1 MILRFIVVG
10 RSDIMAKRFAKFTD
24 EELKRLQEY
33 IDYDDDM
40 YKEIQEEFK
49 ERKYR
54 KEMYDNLDKGIELSK

>member
-1 MILRFIVVG
+1 
-10 RSDIMAKRFAKFTD
+10 MAKRFAKFTD

>member
-1 MILRFIVVG
+1 MT
-10 RSDIMAKRFAKFTD
+10 KRFAKFTD

-49 ERKYR
+49 ERKYI
-54 KEMYDNLDKGIELSK
+54 KEMYDNLDKGIELSQWN